1 MSYDIRKTDII
12 QDQIDDIVLELIKAR
27 KRSMITQTELSV
39 RANVPQ
45 TTISRIESL
54 RTIPTLQ
61 MVLKLS
67 NALGLSLYFVFYPFF
82 GIISAV

>member
-67 NALGLSLYFVFYPFF
+67 NALGLSLYLK
-82 GIISAV
+82 